1 MSAVLVWID
10 GPADGPTNM
19 AADEVLAT
27 ESVRLDRP
35 LIRFYR
41 WASMTFSLGGFQA
54 VAQAR
59 AEPSIASLP
68 LVRRPSGGG
77 GIIHGSDLTY
87 AVAVP
92 RGHPWGIRPQVLYD
106 AFHEALARVLTARGI
121 PAGLH
126 PGRPSH
132 AGDEQK
138 LFCFDRRARG
148 DLVVPGPTADGYKIL
163 GSAQRRLSAAVLQHG
178 SLLLDTPRWDRCAA
192 GYPGL
197 SDVFPKTREWSQD
210 ALIADWLTTLS
221 LQTGG
226 TALTFGGPFVG
237 EFGALIA
244 CLSERYRDQ
253 GWLDRR

>member
-1 MSAVLVWID
+1 VSELLVWID

-19 AADEVLAT
+19 AADEVLAA

-41 WASMTFSLGGFQA
+41 WSSMTFSLGGFQS

-68 LVRRPSGGG
+68 FVRRPSGGG

-92 RGHPWGIRPQVLYD
+92 REHPWGTRPQVLYD
-106 AFHEALARVLTARGI
+106 AFHEALARTLIVRGI

-126 PGRPSH
+126 PGRGPD
-132 AGDEQK
+132 ARDEQR
-138 LFCFDRRARG
+138 LFCFQRRARG
-148 DLVVPGPTADGYKIL
+148 DLVVPGPTDDGHKIL

-178 SLLLDTPRWDRCAA
+178 SLLLDTPRWNGCSAA
-192 GYPGL
+192 YLGL
-197 SDVFPKTREWSQD
+197 SDVFPKAREWSQD
-210 ALIADWLTTLS
+210 GVIADWLDALS
-221 LQTGG
+221 RRTGG
-226 TALTFGGPFVG
+226 AGVVLAGPFVEG
-237 EFGALIA
+237 FGAAIG
-244 CLSERYRDQ
+244 CLSNRYRDP
-253 GWLDRR
+253 GWLERR

>member
-1 MSAVLVWID
+1 MSAMLVWID

-19 AADEVLAT
+19 AADEVLAA

-41 WASMTFSLGGFQA
+41 WATMTFSLGGFQPL
-54 VAQAR
+54 AQAR
-59 AEPSIASLP
+59 SEPSIASLP
-68 LVRRPSGGG
+68 FVRRPSGGG

-92 RGHPWGIRPQVLYD
+92 REHPWGTRPQVLYD
-106 AFHEALARVLTARGI
+106 AFHEALARALTVRGI

-126 PGRPSH
+126 PGRASD
-132 AGDEQK
+132 AGDELK
-138 LFCFDRRARG
+138 LFCFERRARG
-148 DLVVPGPTADGYKIL
+148 DLVVPGPTDDGHKIL

-178 SLLLDTPRWDRCAA
+178 SLLLDTPRWDRFAA

-210 ALIADWLTTLS
+210 ALITDWLTTLS
-221 LQTGG
+221 LQAGG
-226 TALTFGGPFVG
+226 ADSLFAGPFV
-237 EFGALIA
+237 EQFAATIRS
-244 CLSERYRDQ
+244 LSKRYSEP
-253 GWLDRR
+253 GWLERR